1 VRESCEQ
8 FGVGGLERGVFTCV
22 QLFTSLDRPSPTA
35 TGIVRPPARL
45 CHLFHVFQRF
55 HVFHLFQPFLKHSLP
70 AKNETPA
77 RLGAAGPAKAGTQ
90 NLLPPRLPNS
100 DWPAKAETQNSAAFA
115 MFPMFPMFAMFAAF
129 PRTRDPRRKTK
140 HREFLPPRPP
150 KRRPPLLKTER
161 SFRNSEPPAEAGT
174 QNSETSQLRNSGNY
188 FLFRLHFGYMRQQL
202 KRFIEQMDENSVAV
216 IPAAHEVTRSY
227 DTEFKFQQDP
237 DFYYLTGFPEPDAIA
252 VIDPKNK
259 KSPYTL
265 YVRPRD
271 PLMETW
277 YGRRQGVEGAVKNY
291 GADRAFSIEKF
302 AADLPKLLDG
312 HDKLYYRFSVDKA
325 LDQQILQYLSGQRVR
340 RLKTAYPPHTIIDP
354 TIITGEMRLHKTP
367 EEVELMQV
375 SADIAAEA
383 HILAMKKVKPGM
395 NEGQVEALMEAYM
408 KDKGASG
415 VAYNSIVGGGDNA
428 TILHY
433 VENNMPLKDGD
444 LILIDAGA
452 QYNGYAS
459 DITRTFPVNGKFT
472 PAQREVYDVVLDVQ
486 LKCIEAT
493 KTGNTVKK
501 RQEYSIEL
509 LTEGMVKLGLLK
521 GKTSDLV
528 KKKAYLKYYMHGV
541 GHYLGLDVHD
551 AGRYFSDQ
559 EAKHSRPF
567 APGMVLTVEP
577 GIYVPP
583 DDKTAPAKYRGIGI
597 RIEDDVLVTED
608 GNRNLT
614 AKVTKDPDE
623 IEAIMRK
630 PARK

>member
-1 VRESCEQ
+1 
-8 FGVGGLERGVFTCV
+8 
-22 QLFTSLDRPSPTA
+22 
-35 TGIVRPPARL
+35 
-45 CHLFHVFQRF
+45 
-55 HVFHLFQPFLKHSLP
+55 
-70 AKNETPA
+70 
-77 RLGAAGPAKAGTQ
+77 
-90 NLLPPRLPNS
+90 
-100 DWPAKAETQNSAAFA
+100 
-115 MFPMFPMFAMFAAF
+115 M
-129 PRTRDPRRKTK
+129 RD
-140 HREFLPPRPP
+140 
-150 KRRPPLLKTER
+150 
-161 SFRNSEPPAEAGT
+161 
-174 QNSETSQLRNSGNY
+174 
-188 FLFRLHFGYMRQQL
+188 QL
-202 KRFIEQMDENSVAV
+202 KRFIDQMEDNSVAI
-216 IPAAHEVTRSY
+216 IPAAREKTRSY
-227 DTEFKFQQDP
+227 DTEYKFRQDS
-237 DFYYLTGFPEPDAIA
+237 DFWYLTGFPEPDALA
-252 VIDPKNK
+252 VIDPQNK

-277 YGRRQGVEGAVKNY
+277 FGRREGVDGATKNY
-291 GADRAFSIEKF
+291 GANSAFSVERFEK
-302 AADLPKLLDG
+302 DLPKLLEG
-312 HDKLYYRFSVDKA
+312 HDRLYYRFAVDPE
-325 LDQQILQYLSGQRVR
+325 LDQKILGYLTEQRVR

-354 TIITGEMRLHKTP
+354 TPLIGEMRLHKSP
-367 EEVELMQV
+367 DEVELMQK
-375 SADIAAEA
+375 SANIAAEA

-415 VAYNSIVGGGDNA
+415 VAYNSIVGGGENA

-452 QYNGYAS
+452 EYQGYAS
-459 DITRTFPVNGKFT
+459 DITRTFPINGKFT

-486 LKCIEAT
+486 LKCIDFT
-493 KTGNTVKK
+493 KTGNTVKA

-521 GKTSDLV
+521 GKTNDLI

-551 AGRYFSDQ
+551 AGRYFTDQ
-559 EAKHSRPF
+559 QARNSKPF

-577 GIYVPP
+577 GIYVPA
-583 DDKTAPAKYRGIGI
+583 DDRSAPAKYRGIGI

-623 IEAIMRK
+623 IEHLMR
-630 PARK
+630 PRSRKS